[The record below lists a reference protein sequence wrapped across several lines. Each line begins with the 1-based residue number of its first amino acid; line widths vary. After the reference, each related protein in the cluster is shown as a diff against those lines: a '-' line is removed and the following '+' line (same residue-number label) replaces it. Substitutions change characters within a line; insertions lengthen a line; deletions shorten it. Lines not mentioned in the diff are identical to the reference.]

1 MRLLRI
7 WNVKMWLEL
16 NGGAYFQEGSKVKM
30 KMTVIDAYQKSIQ
43 TLFNWVHKK
52 VNTSKTQVIFRT
64 YAPVHF
70 RGGDWK
76 SGGSCHLETL
86 PDATPFKSLEQWAD
100 KLEPVHNVLGSSTR
114 PKLPGLTILNVTQ
127 MTAQQ
132 KDGHL
137 SVYISP
143 SGPVPLRRQDCSHWC
158 LPGVPDT
165 WNELVYAVFMKRQ
178 TMMDQNVSLAASRTL
193 NTS

>member
-1 MRLLRI
+1 M
-7 WNVKMWLEL
+7 
-16 NGGAYFQEGSKVKM
+16 
-30 KMTVIDAYQKSIQ
+30 
-43 TLFNWVHKK
+43 
-52 VNTSKTQVIFRT
+52 
-64 YAPVHF
+64 
-70 RGGDWK
+70 
-76 SGGSCHLETL
+76 ETL

-127 MTAQQ
+127 MTAQR

-165 WNELVYAVFMKRQ
+165 WNELVYAIFMKRQ